1 MSKRFTTHW
10 YIRAWV
16 VWVLALVALGVAMQ
30 TGPGSSSSPQPLA
43 LLAYLVMGV
52 AGVVML
58 VMWIGAL
65 IKLGQ
70 QHAWGWIVAVLVLHL
85 LALGIIGMVAYAIAG
100 PTDTEEVVIRPTT
113 T

>member
-1 MSKRFTTHW
+1 M
-10 YIRAWV
+10 
-16 VWVLALVALGVAMQ
+16 ALF
-30 TGPGSSSSPQPLA
+30 
-43 LLAYLVMGV
+43 AYLVMAI
-52 AGVVML
+52 AGVMML

-70 QHAWGWIVAVLVLHL
+70 LHAWGWFVAVLVLHL
-85 LALGIIGMVAYAIAG
+85 LALGIIGMLAYAIAG